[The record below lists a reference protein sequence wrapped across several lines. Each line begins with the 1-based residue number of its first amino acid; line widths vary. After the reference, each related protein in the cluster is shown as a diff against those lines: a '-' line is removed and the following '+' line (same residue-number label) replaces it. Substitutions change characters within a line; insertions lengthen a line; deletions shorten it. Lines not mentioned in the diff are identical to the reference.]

1 MKSVL
6 ALFVIAIPMFA
17 AAPKCKENPKVVAA
31 CYSVHGRL
39 SLGADTIRLRLWP
52 VGATRMLG
60 VTAGPTPDDA
70 DAPITQ
76 ETLHSTPETTL
87 FMETSR
93 YVRLPRSG
101 TARCRWC
108 VSNRPP
114 ILSRSASLPE
124 FLGVEAGFSLREHGP
139 ETNRVSAPGTF
150 SASPK
155 NSRVP
160 QRSLWLH
167 PASMR

>member
-70 DAPITQ
+70 DAPITPRNLTFNPGDYPIYGDF
-76 ETLHSTPETTL
+76 EVCPFTPERNGE
-87 FMETSR
+87 MQMVCIE
-93 YVRLPRSG
+93 
-101 TARCRWC
+101 
-108 VSNRPP
+108 
-114 ILSRSASLPE
+114 SASHL
-124 FLGVEAGFSLREHGP
+124 VTKR
-139 ETNRVSAPGTF
+139 
-150 SASPK
+150 
-155 NSRVP
+155 
-160 QRSLWLH
+160 
-167 PASMR
+167 